1 FFSSR
6 RRHTRF
12 SRDWSSDVCSS
23 DLHAT
28 ECLQHDIVSGLFAP
42 GAVASVPR
50 YFTINQAGVDLAQ
63 ALVVDTES
71 LRRTGAETL
80 YDHIGARHQL
90 TNDLLAFR
98 RLQIQRKAPLVVV
111 DGHERSRFT
120 VFLRQPAARLVAG
133 AGRLHF
139 NDVGAKVA
147 KILSA

>member
-80 YDHIGARHQL
+80 YDHIEIGRASCR
-90 TNDLLAFR
+90 
-98 RLQIQRKAPLVVV
+98 
-111 DGHERSRFT
+111 ERENISIHSTPVNR
-120 VFLRQPAARLVAG
+120 
-133 AGRLHF
+133 
-139 NDVGAKVA
+139 
-147 KILSA
+147 IC